1 MSDNRYATV
10 PRKFLE
16 DLLLERDGEISHL
29 NVVIRSLLANKDKK
43 R

>member
-16 DLLLERDGEISHL
+16 DLLLERDGEIFHL
-29 NVVIRSLLANKDKK
+29 NIVIRSLIDKENKKK
-43 R
+43 

>member
-16 DLLLERDGEISHL
+16 DLLLERDGEIFHL
-29 NVVIRSLLANKDKK
+29 NVVIRSLLDNKDKK